1 MIKMKLTELIEL
13 KEKSLES
20 YNFLNK
26 LFSKFNSTERDTATR
41 ILETNIS
48 DILTQLAN
56 CRDCVSMLERIAR
69 DCINRVEVTI

>member
-26 LFSKFNSTERDTATR
+26 LFSKFDSTERDTATR

-48 DILTQLAN
+48 DILTQLDN
-56 CRDCVSMLERIAR
+56 CRNCVLMLERITR
-69 DCINRVEVTI
+69 DCIDRVEITI